1 MNPPG
6 PPSVDR
12 GMPAEARPAPGE
24 GVIEVNGVS
33 LIYGRNRA
41 LDNVTASF
49 PQGAV
54 GLLGPN
60 GAGKSSLLKTLLGF
74 LTPHQGGARVLG
86 IDVAARPLD
95 VRQQVGYMPEIDCHI
110 PGMNA
115 VGFTAYLG
123 ELCGMPKVEAIQRAH
138 EALYYA
144 GLGDER
150 YRNVETYSTG
160 MKQRIKLAQAL
171 VHGPRLLFLDEPT
184 NGLDPKGRMEML
196 SLIRDLAR
204 RKGVNVVLSSHL
216 LRDVEET
223 CTNVVMLSHGQVVGQ
238 GSIEALKEAS
248 GELFEVRLKG
258 APEEFVRALAAQ
270 GGSAQPTD
278 DGLLDISLRDGQGSE
293 MIFHAARQAQVQV
306 RHLVRKQPTLEDV
319 FARAVGEVATTVK
332 R

>member
-1 MNPPG
+1 MG
-6 PPSVDR
+6 E
-12 GMPAEARPAPGE
+12 PAAAE
-24 GVIEVNGVS
+24 GVIQVEGVS
-33 LIYGRNRA
+33 IIYGRNRA

-49 PQGAV
+49 PAGAV

-74 LTPHQGGARVLG
+74 LTPTSGRARVLG
-86 IDVAARPLD
+86 IDVAGRPLD
-95 VRQQVGYMPEIDCHI
+95 VRQRVGYMPEIDCHI

-115 VGFTAYLG
+115 VSLTAYLG
-123 ELCGMPKVEAIQRAH
+123 ELCGMPSIEAIQRAH
-138 EALYYA
+138 EALYYV

-171 VHGPRLLFLDEPT
+171 VHGPRILFLDEPT

-196 SLIRDLAR
+196 ALIRDLAR
-204 RKGVNVVLSSHL
+204 RKGVNVILSSHL

-223 CTNVVMLSHGQVVGQ
+223 CESVVMLSHGKLVGQ
-238 GSIEALKEAS
+238 GTIQALKGAS
-248 GELFEVRLKG
+248 GELFEVRLK
-258 APEEFVRALAAQ
+258 ASQQQHDMFAAALAAR
-270 GGSAQPTD
+270 GCSAAPAQD
-278 DGLLDISLRDGQGSE
+278 GMLDVSLVDGLGSE
-293 MIFHAARQAQVQV
+293 MVFSAAQSVGAQV